1 MKVMG
6 VIDVTKLQVLKFTQ
20 AQQSDTVLQGYHF
33 TNLSGLLQLD
43 LLRNNIKSVDKTMF
57 SELKGLQSLDLTSNR
72 GIQIEPHSL
81 ESLNQLEDFTCHSC
95 FLSDLH
101 PDLFAG
107 LVNLKRLSLHDNRL
121 Q

>member
-1 MKVMG
+1 M
-6 VIDVTKLQVLKFTQ
+6 TKLQVLKFTQ

-43 LLRNNIKSVDKTMF
+43 LPRNNIKSVDKTMF

-81 ESLNQLEDFTCHSC
+81 ESLNQLEDFTCHSY